1 MAEHTAEIHWTA
13 KPHADQPDTFS
24 RDHTVRLENGH
35 ELLNSSA
42 PAYFGNPSASNPETL
57 LLAALASCHM
67 LTFLA
72 IVSKR
77 GFSVAEYSDRAVGT
91 LGKNAE
97 GRMAI
102 THCTLNPQITFSGD
116 NQPGAEELQRF
127 HDSAHRNCF
136 IANSL
141 SCTVDIIA

>member
-1 MAEHTAEIHWTA
+1 MADHIAEIRWTSS
-13 KPHADQPDTFS
+13 PNPLHPDTFT

-42 PAYFGNPSASNPETL
+42 PAYFGNPSAANPETL
-57 LLAALASCHM
+57 LLASLASCHM

-72 IVSKR
+72 IVGKR
-77 GFSVAEYSDRAVGT
+77 GYTVADYSDRATGAI
-91 LGKNAE
+91 GRNAE

-102 THCTLNPQITFSGD
+102 THCTLNPKVRFSGNKIPD
-116 NQPGAEELQRF
+116 AEELKKF

-136 IANSL
+136 IANTL
-141 SCTVDIIA
+141 SCTVDIAG

>member
-13 KPHADQPDTFS
+13 KPHADQPETFS

-42 PAYFGNPSASNPETL
+42 PAYFGNPAAANPETL
-57 LLAALASCHM
+57 LLASLASCHM

-77 GFSVAEYSDRAVGT
+77 GYSVAAYSDKAVGV

-97 GRMAI
+97 GRMAV
-102 THCTLNPQITFSGD
+102 THCTLNPTIEFSGV
-116 NQPGAEELQRF
+116 NQPSAEELQRF

-136 IANSL
+136 IANTL
-141 SCTVDIIA
+141 NCTVDIAG

>member
-13 KPHADQPDTFS
+13 KPHPDQPDTFS

-42 PAYFGNPSASNPETL
+42 PETL

-141 SCTVDIIA
+141 NCTVDIIA